1 MMEAMADKPAR
12 EKHRRPSAAEMDER
26 VNIEHDDPEA
36 VIKALMEVDPDS
48 PEAKRTDPKLAIR
61 AMLDQ
66 SPDSPEVAAARQ
78 EMEYP
83 ADETNEG

>member
-1 MMEAMADKPAR
+1 MADKPTR

-26 VNIEHDDPEA
+26 VNIEHDDAEA
-36 VIKALMEVDPDS
+36 VIEALLKVDPDA
-48 PEAKRTDPKLAIR
+48 PEAKRADPKLAIR

-66 SPDSPEVAAARQ
+66 SPDSPEVAAAR
-78 EMEYP
+78 EAMEYP